1 MIKIFNATCTDACA
15 WLICTVNGLTC
26 YYNFIKIDS
35 HEIGVDKMIEIKG
48 LDQLDKTLSELGKVT
63 SELEGELG
71 SIQFDAESA
80 ESIEIA
86 IVEMENMVDKKFENY
101 DSNPVAI
108 DMADGI
114 KAEYRQMIVDK
125 ASEARIQADNEENK
139 NGR

>member
-1 MIKIFNATCTDACA
+1 MF
-15 WLICTVNGLTC
+15 
-26 YYNFIKIDS
+26 
-35 HEIGVDKMIEIKG
+35 EIKG
-48 LDQLDKTLSELGKVT
+48 LDKLNKTLSELSKVT

-80 ESIEIA
+80 ESIELA

-101 DSNPVAI
+101 ASNPVAI

-114 KAEYRQMIVDK
+114 KAAYRQMIVDK
-125 ASEARIQADNEENK
+125 ASEARIQADSKENE